1 MSLYTKLTRK
11 DYLLHFIT
19 GTLIF
24 CFSVLLFNPIISLGL
39 VILAGFAKEIIW
51 DGWFR
56 RGTVELEDILATLVG
71 GFIPFLAVILN

>member
-11 DYLLHFIT
+11 DYLLHFIA

-24 CFSVLLFNPIISLGL
+24 CFCVLFLNPILSLGAVLLI
-39 VILAGFAKEIIW
+39 AFAKEIIW

-56 RGTVELEDILATLVG
+56 KGTVEAEDALATLLG
-71 GFIPFLAVILN
+71 GLIPFVALILQ

>member
-1 MSLYTKLTRK
+1 MSLYTKITRK

-24 CFSVLLFNPIISLGL
+24 SGCVLFINPIASLGVVL
-39 VILAGFAKEIIW
+39 FIGFAKEVIY

-56 RGTVELEDILATLVG
+56 RGTVEAEDALATFLG
-71 GFIPFLAVILN
+71 GLIPFLGHIF

>member
-11 DYLLHFIT
+11 DYLLHFIA

-24 CFSVLLFNPIISLGL
+24 CFCVLFLKPILSFSAVLFI
-39 VILAGFAKEIIW
+39 AFAKEVIW

-56 RGTVELEDILATLVG
+56 RGTVEAEDALATLLG
-71 GFIPFLAVILN
+71 GFIPFIALILQ